1 MKFAAATTKRA
12 GNPDWVDPTPTAYP
26 ASFSFGYGSA
36 LVAAHAGLALPLLTS
51 AAAPADEPCEIDEAQ
66 AAGLFAACVLL
77 VDFTEEVKEP
87 PPEEE

>member
-36 LVAAHAGLALPLLTS
+36 RRALAEEAAFEHELESSP
-51 AAAPADEPCEIDEAQ
+51 DE
-66 AAGLFAACVLL
+66 
-77 VDFTEEVKEP
+77 K
-87 PPEEE
+87 

>member
-36 LVAAHAGLALPLLTS
+36 RRALAEEDAFESKLASSPARDELELGGGL
-51 AAAPADEPCEIDEAQ
+51 
-66 AAGLFAACVLL
+66 
-77 VDFTEEVKEP
+77 
-87 PPEEE
+87 